1 MSINFNKHITIKYNL
16 SCSVFKRIG
25 LIIFLSFLSIQG
37 FSQASIYVLKAVYL
51 EKFSRFITW
60 PQESLIDNPDEPFI
74 IAVIGETPLTE
85 NLKQIYE
92 IQEIKNKRV
101 IIKKIKHFNEIQG
114 SHILFIAESEKK
126 NIDQIIAIT
135 SQQPILTIGETK
147 GFAEKGVLIN
157 FFEKDNK
164 LRFEINETA
173 VLKSPLQM
181 SYYLLNSARIVEPV
195 GE

>member
-1 MSINFNKHITIKYNL
+1 MSINFNKHIIL
-16 SCSVFKRIG
+16 SCSVLKKTG
-25 LIIFLSFLSIQG
+25 LIILLSLLTLQV

-60 PQESLIDNPDEPFI
+60 PEESLPNNPDEPFI

-85 NLKQIYE
+85 NLNQIYAM
-92 IQEIKNKRV
+92 QEIKNKRV
-101 IIKKIKHFNEIQG
+101 IIKNIHHFNEIQG

-135 SQQPILTIGETK
+135 KQQPILTIGETK

-181 SYYLLNSARIVEPV
+181 SFYLLNSAKIVEPV
-195 GE
+195 EE

>member
-1 MSINFNKHITIKYNL
+1 VKIINNKHIILKKNFSRSAYKRTGIIILL
-16 SCSVFKRIG
+16 S
-25 LIIFLSFLSIQG
+25 LLSLQG

-60 PQESLIDNPDEPFI
+60 PEESLTDDPSKPFI
-74 IAVIGETPLTE
+74 ISVIGETPLTK
-85 NLKQIYE
+85 NLEQIYA
-92 IQEIKNKRV
+92 IQKIKNKRV
-101 IIKKIKHFNEIQG
+101 IIQSIRSIKDIEG

-126 NIDQIIAIT
+126 AIDKIISIT
-135 SQQPILTIGETK
+135 KHQPILTIGETK
-147 GFAEKGVLIN
+147 GYAEKGVLIN

-181 SYYLLNSARIVEPV
+181 SYYLLNSAKIVQPV
-195 GE
+195 EE

>member
-1 MSINFNKHITIKYNL
+1 VSINFIKHITIKYNL
-16 SCSVFKRIG
+16 SWSVFKRTG
-25 LIIFLSFLSIQG
+25 LIIFLSLLSIQG

-74 IAVIGETPLTE
+74 IAVLGETPLTE
-85 NLKQIYE
+85 NLNQIYAM
-92 IQEIKNKRV
+92 QEIKNKRV
-101 IIKKIKHFNEIQG
+101 IIKNIHNFNEIQG

-126 NIDQIIAIT
+126 SIDQIIAIT
-135 SQQPILTIGETK
+135 KQQPILTIGETK

-157 FFEKDNK
+157 FFEIDNK

-181 SYYLLNSARIVEPV
+181 SFYLLNSARIVEPV
-195 GE
+195 EE

>member
-1 MSINFNKHITIKYNL
+1 MSINFIKHITIKYNL
-16 SCSVFKRIG
+16 SWSVFKRTG
-25 LIIFLSFLSIQG
+25 LIIFLSLLSIQG

-60 PQESLIDNPDEPFI
+60 PKESLTDNPDEPFI
-74 IAVIGETPLTE
+74 IAVLGETPLTE
-85 NLKQIYE
+85 NLNQIYAM
-92 IQEIKNKRV
+92 QEIKNKRV
-101 IIKKIKHFNEIQG
+101 IIKNIHNFNEIQG

-126 NIDQIIAIT
+126 SIDQIIAIT
-135 SQQPILTIGETK
+135 KQQPILTIGETK

-173 VLKSPLQM
+173 ILKSPLQM
-181 SYYLLNSARIVEPV
+181 SFYLLNSARIVEPI
-195 GE
+195 EE

>member
-1 MSINFNKHITIKYNL
+1 MSINFIKHITIKYNL
-16 SCSVFKRIG
+16 SWSVFKRTG
-25 LIIFLSFLSIQG
+25 LIIFLSLLSIQG

-60 PQESLIDNPDEPFI
+60 PQESLTDNPDEPFI
-74 IAVIGETPLTE
+74 IAVLGETPLTE
-85 NLKQIYE
+85 NLNQIYAM
-92 IQEIKNKRV
+92 QEIKNKRV
-101 IIKKIKHFNEIQG
+101 IIKNIHNFNEIQG

-126 NIDQIIAIT
+126 SIDQIIAIT
-135 SQQPILTIGETK
+135 KQQPILTIGETK

-181 SYYLLNSARIVEPV
+181 SFYLLNSARIVEPV
-195 GE
+195 EE

>member
-1 MSINFNKHITIKYNL
+1 VSINFNKHIIL
-16 SCSVFKRIG
+16 SCSVLKKTG
-25 LIIFLSFLSIQG
+25 LIILLSLLTLQV

-60 PQESLIDNPDEPFI
+60 PEESLPNNPDEPFI

-85 NLKQIYE
+85 NLNQIYAM
-92 IQEIKNKRV
+92 QEIKNKRV
-101 IIKKIKHFNEIQG
+101 IIKNIHHFNEIQG

-135 SQQPILTIGETK
+135 KQQPILTIGETK

-181 SYYLLNSARIVEPV
+181 SFYLLNSAKIVEPV
-195 GE
+195 EE

>member
-1 MSINFNKHITIKYNL
+1 MKIIINKHITPKNNCFGSL
-16 SCSVFKRIG
+16 FKRTG
-25 LIIFLSFLSIQG
+25 LIVLLSLLSFQV

-85 NLKQIYE
+85 NLNQIYTM
-92 IQEIKNKRV
+92 QEIKNKRV
-101 IIKKIKHFNEIQG
+101 IIKNIHNFNEIQG

-126 NIDQIIAIT
+126 SIDQIIAIT
-135 SQQPILTIGETK
+135 KQQPILTIGETK

-181 SYYLLNSARIVEPV
+181 SFYLLNSAKIVQPIE
-195 GE
+195 E

>member
-1 MSINFNKHITIKYNL
+1 VRVIILKNIILKNNFSRFVLKRVGIIILL
-16 SCSVFKRIG
+16 SV
-25 LIIFLSFLSIQG
+25 LSIQG

-60 PQESLIDNPDEPFI
+60 PEESLIDKTSEPFI
-74 IAVIGETPLTE
+74 ISVIGETPLTK
-85 NLKQIYE
+85 NLEQIYA

-101 IIKKIKHFNEIQG
+101 IIKKIKHLNEIQD

-126 NIDQIIAIT
+126 NIDKIIEIT
-135 SQQPILTIGETK
+135 KQQPILTIGETE

-157 FFEKDNK
+157 FFETNNK

-181 SYYLLNSARIVEPV
+181 SFYLLNSARIVNPV
-195 GE
+195 EE

>member
-1 MSINFNKHITIKYNL
+1 VRINFNKHITIKYNL
-16 SCSVFKRIG
+16 SCSVFKRTG
-25 LIIFLSFLSIQG
+25 LIILLSLLSLQG
-37 FSQASIYVLKAVYL
+37 VSQASIYVLKAVYL

-60 PQESLIDNPDEPFI
+60 PEESLIDKTCEPFI
-74 IAVIGETPLTE
+74 ISVIGETPLTK
-85 NLKQIYE
+85 NLNQIYAM
-92 IQEIKNKRV
+92 QEIKNKRV
-101 IIKKIKHFNEIQG
+101 IIKNIHNFNEIQG

-126 NIDQIIAIT
+126 SIDQIIAIT
-135 SQQPILTIGETK
+135 KQQPILTIGETK

-181 SYYLLNSARIVEPV
+181 SFYLLNSAKIVQPIE
-195 GE
+195 E

>member
-1 MSINFNKHITIKYNL
+1 MRVIILKNIILKNNFSRFVLKRVGIIILL
-16 SCSVFKRIG
+16 SV
-25 LIIFLSFLSIQG
+25 LSIQG

-60 PQESLIDNPDEPFI
+60 PEESLIDKTSEPFI
-74 IAVIGETPLTE
+74 ISVIGETPLTK
-85 NLKQIYE
+85 NLEQIYA

-101 IIKKIKHFNEIQG
+101 IIKKIKHLNEIQD

-126 NIDQIIAIT
+126 NIDKIIEIT
-135 SQQPILTIGETK
+135 KQQPILTIGETE

-157 FFEKDNK
+157 FFETNNK

-181 SYYLLNSARIVEPV
+181 SFYLLNSARIVNPV
-195 GE
+195 EE

>member
-1 MSINFNKHITIKYNL
+1 MSINFIKHITIKYNL
-16 SCSVFKRIG
+16 SWSVFKRTG
-25 LIIFLSFLSIQG
+25 FIIFLSLLSIQG

-60 PQESLIDNPDEPFI
+60 PEESLPDNPDEPFI

-85 NLKQIYE
+85 NLNQIYAM
-92 IQEIKNKRV
+92 QEIKNKRV
-101 IIKKIKHFNEIQG
+101 IIKNIHNFNEIQG

-126 NIDQIIAIT
+126 SIDQIIAIT
-135 SQQPILTIGETK
+135 KQQPILTIGETK

-181 SYYLLNSARIVEPV
+181 SFYLLNSAKIVEPV
-195 GE
+195 EE

>member
-1 MSINFNKHITIKYNL
+1 MSINFNKHITIKNNL
-16 SCSVFKRIG
+16 SYSVFKRTG
-25 LIIFLSFLSIQG
+25 LIILLSLLSLQG
-37 FSQASIYVLKAVYL
+37 VSQASIYVLKAVYL

-60 PQESLIDNPDEPFI
+60 PKESLIDNPDEPFI
-74 IAVIGETPLTE
+74 ISVIGETPLTE
-85 NLKQIYE
+85 NLIQIYA
-92 IQEIKNKRV
+92 IQKIKNKRV
-101 IIKKIKHFNEIQG
+101 IIKNIHNLNEIQG

-135 SQQPILTIGETK
+135 KQQPILTIGETK

-181 SYYLLNSARIVEPV
+181 SFYLLNSAKIVEPV
-195 GE
+195 EE

>member
-1 MSINFNKHITIKYNL
+1 VKIIINKHITLKNIFFG
-16 SCSVFKRIG
+16 SVFKRIG
-25 LIIFLSFLSIQG
+25 LIILLSLLSFQG

-60 PQESLIDNPDEPFI
+60 PEESLIDKTSEPFI
-74 IAVIGETPLTE
+74 ISVIGETPLTK
-85 NLKQIYE
+85 NLEQIYA

-101 IIKKIKHFNEIQG
+101 IIKKIKHLNEIQD

-126 NIDQIIAIT
+126 NIDKIIEIT
-135 SQQPILTIGETK
+135 KQQPILTIGETE

-157 FFEKDNK
+157 FFETNNK

-181 SYYLLNSARIVEPV
+181 SFYLLNSARIVNPV
-195 GE
+195 EE

>member
-1 MSINFNKHITIKYNL
+1 MSINFIKHITIKYNL
-16 SCSVFKRIG
+16 SWSVFKRTG
-25 LIIFLSFLSIQG
+25 LIIFLSLLSIQG

-60 PQESLIDNPDEPFI
+60 PQESLTDNPDEPFI
-74 IAVIGETPLTE
+74 IAVLGETPLTE
-85 NLKQIYE
+85 NLNQIYAM
-92 IQEIKNKRV
+92 QEIKNKRV
-101 IIKKIKHFNEIQG
+101 IIKNIHNFNEIQG

-126 NIDQIIAIT
+126 SINQIIAIT
-135 SQQPILTIGETK
+135 KQQPILTIGETK

-181 SYYLLNSARIVEPV
+181 SFYLLNSARIVEPV
-195 GE
+195 EE

>member
-1 MSINFNKHITIKYNL
+1 VRVIILKNIILKNNFSRFVLKRVGIIILL
-16 SCSVFKRIG
+16 SV
-25 LIIFLSFLSIQG
+25 LSIQG

-60 PQESLIDNPDEPFI
+60 PEESLIDKPSEPFI
-74 IAVIGETPLTE
+74 ISVIGETPLTK
-85 NLKQIYE
+85 NLEQIYA
-92 IQEIKNKRV
+92 IQEIKDKRV
-101 IIKKIKHFNEIQG
+101 IIREIKHLNEIQG

-126 NIDQIIAIT
+126 NIDKIIEIT
-135 SQQPILTIGETK
+135 KQQPILTIGETE

-157 FFEKDNK
+157 FFETDNK

-181 SYYLLNSARIVEPV
+181 SFYLLNSARIVHPV
-195 GE
+195 KE

>member
-1 MSINFNKHITIKYNL
+1 MSINFNKHITIKNNL
-16 SCSVFKRIG
+16 SYSVFKRTG
-25 LIIFLSFLSIQG
+25 LIILLSLLSLQG
-37 FSQASIYVLKAVYL
+37 VSQASIYVLKAVYL

-60 PQESLIDNPDEPFI
+60 PKESLIDNPDEPFI

-85 NLKQIYE
+85 NLIQIYA
-92 IQEIKNKRV
+92 IQKIKNKRV
-101 IIKKIKHFNEIQG
+101 IIKNIHNLNEIQG

-135 SQQPILTIGETK
+135 KQQPILTIGETK

-181 SYYLLNSARIVEPV
+181 SFYLLNSAKIVEPV
-195 GE
+195 EE

>member
-1 MSINFNKHITIKYNL
+1 VSINFNKHIIL
-16 SCSVFKRIG
+16 SCSVLKKTE
-25 LIIFLSFLSIQG
+25 LIILLSLLTLQV
-37 FSQASIYVLKAVYL
+37 FSQANIYVLKAVYL

-60 PQESLIDNPDEPFI
+60 PEESLPNNPDEPFI

-85 NLKQIYE
+85 NLNQIYAM
-92 IQEIKNKRV
+92 QEIKNKRV
-101 IIKKIKHFNEIQG
+101 IIKNIHHFNEIQG

-135 SQQPILTIGETK
+135 KQQPILTIGETK

-181 SYYLLNSARIVEPV
+181 SFYLLNSAKIVEPV
-195 GE
+195 EE

>member
-1 MSINFNKHITIKYNL
+1 M
-16 SCSVFKRIG
+16 
-25 LIIFLSFLSIQG
+25 SIQG